1 MKNLEA
7 KNKIYLCTFIN
18 FIIGATIGTILF
30 YSQLKLEAETQVVPV
45 FTEKITLLD
54 AIRLFYTNLLWL
66 ISTFIS
72 YRLVP
77 IVFFQP
83 IMISRGAVS
92 TFSVLYVMNA
102 YGVLWAARVI
112 IPQCFSIL
120 PIMSFFFFQL
130 VEKYKNCMLSENEF
144 SVKRKDILF
153 AIMLSIAATIVE
165 SGLFLLFSWIK

>member
-7 KNKIYLCTFIN
+7 KNKIYLCTFVN

-30 YSQLKLEAETQVVPV
+30 YSQLKSEPETQVVPV
-45 FTEKITLLD
+45 FTEKITMLD
-54 AIRLFYTNLLWL
+54 ATRLFYTNLLWL
-66 ISTFIS
+66 ISIFIS

-77 IVFFQP
+77 FVFFQP

-92 TFSVLYVMNA
+92 TFSVLYVMNS

-120 PIMSFFFFQL
+120 PIMSVFFFQL
-130 VEKYKNCMLSENEF
+130 VQKYKNCMFAGSEF

-153 AIMLSIAATIVE
+153 CIMLSLLATVVE
-165 SGLFLLFSWIK
+165 SGLFLAFSWIK